1 MRRSADAAK
10 QLTAAGIT
18 AAELGASRVV
28 VLNSWRALGEA
39 PTARQ
44 PLALVDRRTV
54 EAEDVAMIE
63 MPPGVSSAHALRL
76 SYAKPREAHRWY
88 WWPELTSSEVL
99 LFTQFDSA
107 DPRGCRMLHSSVHHP
122 QTPEDAP
129 PRRSVELRMLAIF
142 EA

>member
-1 MRRSADAAK
+1 MVGV
-10 QLTAAGIT
+10 GIGGL
-18 AAELGASRVV
+18 ESRLAS
-28 VLNSWRALGEA
+28 
-39 PTARQ
+39 
-44 PLALVDRRTV
+44 
-54 EAEDVAMIE
+54 VAIVNAS
-63 MPPGVSSAHALRL
+63 GNLL
-76 SYAKPREAHRWY
+76 YFSYARPREAHRWY